1 MRPPHEISLWS
12 TPLKE
17 SERERIVDRLKQGP
31 GQVLANLAIELRTL
45 LYILD
50 TNVENIR
57 PVLESMLSELEV
69 GLAELQEIVE
79 ELYPS
84 MTFRELGLIPWL
96 REIAQRYEQQYH
108 LDVQVEVA
116 PSVERSLPPRLAN
129 VFYRVTQE
137 ALRNV
142 AQHANAQHVVIRV
155 SEDPHEWR
163 LEVEDDGEGVSEEQL
178 VKIYSSLQA
187 KQTFGLPIMH
197 DLARSVGGE
206 LVVLTRSP
214 RGTLVRL
221 RVPHRE
227 EAPTSEV

>member
-1 MRPPHEISLWS
+1 MQPPRALPLWS

-50 TNVENIR
+50 ANVENVR
-57 PVLESMLSELEV
+57 PVLESMLAELEV

-84 MTFRELGLIPWL
+84 MTFRELGLVPWL
-96 REIAQRYEQQYH
+96 REIAKRYEEQYH
-108 LDVQVEVA
+108 LHVDVQVE
-116 PSVERSLPPRLAN
+116 PSIGKTLPPQVAN

-155 SEDPHEWR
+155 TGEPSGWYLDI
-163 LEVEDDGEGVSEEQL
+163 EDDGEGLSEEQL
-178 VKIYSSLQA
+178 LKIYSTLQA
-187 KQTFGLPIMH
+187 KQTFGLSVMH
-197 DLARSVGGE
+197 DLAQSVGGE
-206 LVVLTRSP
+206 LVILTRSP

-221 RVPHRE
+221 RVPRSQ
-227 EAPTSEV
+227 EAGA